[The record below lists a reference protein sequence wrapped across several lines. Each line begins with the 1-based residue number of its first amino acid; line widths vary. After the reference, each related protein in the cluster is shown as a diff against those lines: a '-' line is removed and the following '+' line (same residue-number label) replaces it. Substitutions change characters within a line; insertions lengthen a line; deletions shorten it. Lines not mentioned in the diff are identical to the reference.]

1 MMCSFTLLCGLV
13 DVCATVPKSI
23 VDNEYATATVR
34 EPKILLTTS
43 RNPSAPLTQ
52 FVKVALFFWMGV
64 FTCFSLSMGSN
75 DALHS
80 GIQLNR
86 PIWFFSYA

>member
-13 DVCATVPKSI
+13 DGCATVPKSI

-52 FVKVALFFWMGV
+52 FVKVCFV
-64 FTCFSLSMGSN
+64 FLDGSFYMLSPFHG
-75 DALHS
+75 
-80 GIQLNR
+80 
-86 PIWFFSYA
+86 FK